1 MQLPQHFGKD
11 AMKHVMLSAA
21 AIALALGLAACERET
36 RTVERNT
43 GTTVVQPKET
53 VKEKETVV
61 TPSSPAV
68 KEKETVVVTPPSSGA
83 SGPAGPQGA
92 QGDSGKTE
100 TKKE

>member
-1 MQLPQHFGKD
+1 MKQL
-11 AMKHVMLSAA
+11 MLSVAA
-21 AIALALGLAACERET
+21 VTLALGLAACERET

-61 TPSSPAV
+61 TPGPTKEKETTV
-68 KEKETVVVTPPSSGA
+68 VTPGPTKEKETVVVTPPASGS

-92 QGDSGKTE
+92 QGDAGK
-100 TKKE
+100 K